1 MTRLGKLALA
11 SLAVAV
17 ALFQGQA
24 YADDRQ
30 RPEGCVIGMR
40 CEDPDWSGYSDD
52 EFAGIGFDG
61 FAEGIVPDC
70 SLSDG
75 QSAYLEES
83 HPAVIHRVPVKP
95 DGIGIEPGID
105 DDGLIALTRRMF
117 EEEGMAFHPLRLM

>member
-30 RPEGCVIGMR
+30 RPDGCAIGMR
-40 CEDPDWSGYSDD
+40 CEDPDWSGYSV
-52 EFAGIGFDG
+52 EGFAGIGFDG
-61 FAEGIVPDC
+61 FAEGVVPDC
-70 SLSDG
+70 SLSEQ
-75 QSAYLEES
+75 QSDYLEEN
-83 HPAVIHRVPVKP
+83 HPTVIHRPPVKA
-95 DGIGIEPGID
+95 GIIVTEPAPE

-117 EEEGMAFHPLRLM
+117 EGEGMAFHPLKLM